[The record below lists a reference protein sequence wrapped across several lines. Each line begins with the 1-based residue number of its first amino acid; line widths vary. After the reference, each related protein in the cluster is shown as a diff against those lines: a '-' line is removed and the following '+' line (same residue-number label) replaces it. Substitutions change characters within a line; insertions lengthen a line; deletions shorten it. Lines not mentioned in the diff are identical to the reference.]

1 MALTPKRLRFVQE
14 YLIDFNATQA
24 ATRAGYSAKTA
35 KQQGQRLLT
44 FVDVQ
49 KAIAEAGGKQAEKL
63 DLSVERV
70 LRGLFEEATR
80 HGEGTSH
87 AARVSAWGLLGKY
100 HSLFTDKIDAKVTHD
115 VSEDAARDRLF
126 DILSRRTAARG
137 AGESPGKPH

>member
-126 DILSRRTAARG
+126 DILSRQTAARG